1 MQGSLSTPLIQ
12 AELDRLDDS
21 LRRINDGNAMTLEE
35 LDGFFCA
42 LICGQELVPPSE
54 YLRHV
59 WGGELIQGRGVKNI
73 EEARDLL
80 ILLAR
85 HWNTIA
91 TTLLRG
97 DVYVPLVYE
106 NESGVVMGNDW
117 AIGFELGMDLRSAS
131 WDKLVEDGKHCAVL
145 APIGLLARE
154 HEPDPEVHGTPLTPE
169 RGEQLLFQMALS
181 VRTIYEFFR
190 GKRLRNNRTAPG
202 KRKKDN
208 LKGKGTVQVQ
218 KHPQGFS

>member
-1 MQGSLSTPLIQ
+1 MPGSLSTPLIQ

-21 LRRINDGNAMTLEE
+21 LGRINDGNAMTLEE

-42 LICGQELVPPSE
+42 LICGPELVPPSE
-54 YLRHV
+54 YLPHV

-80 ILLAR
+80 TLLAR

-91 TTLLRG
+91 TTLPKG

-202 KRKKDN
+202 KRKKGN
-208 LKGKGTVQVQ
+208 LGTVQVQ
-218 KHPQGFS
+218 KHPQAFS